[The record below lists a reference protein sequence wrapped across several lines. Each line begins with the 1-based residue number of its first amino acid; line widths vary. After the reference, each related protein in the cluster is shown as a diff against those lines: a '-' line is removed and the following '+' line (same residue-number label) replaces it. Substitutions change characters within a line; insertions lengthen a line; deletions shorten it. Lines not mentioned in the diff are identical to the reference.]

1 MVAKPSDF
9 LTHSLTVAGSRRRAL
24 ILAVNGA
31 LSLLGF
37 ADAPDVGAKNCK
49 KIKDKKKR
57 KKCLAK
63 GNDTT
68 NQPVDGGSPTGG
80 GGGGGVPPVRQT
92 VARTFSN
99 TGQITING
107 GAVSPYPS
115 TIVVSGLTNGV
126 IKDVNLILRNFSHTW
141 PEDVDILLAAT
152 HLSGNA
158 LVMAD
163 AGGDFDATNLTLTLD
178 DQAANQLPFNAA
190 LVNGATYR
198 PANHADE
205 DGTTDVF
212 PGPAPTPTG
221 TSLTAFNGQNP
232 NGTWQLFVRDDFAAN
247 ENGSIAGGWTLDMLV
262 EIDV

>member
-1 MVAKPSDF
+1 MVAEHFDS
-9 LTHSLTVAGSRRRAL
+9 LARSLTVAGSRRNAL
-24 ILAVNGA
+24 TLAVSGA
-31 LSLLGF
+31 LSLLGL
-37 ADAPDVGAKNCK
+37 ADAQDVGAKNCK

-57 KKCLAK
+57 KRCLAK

-68 NQPVDGGSPTGG
+68 NQPTDGGSPT
-80 GGGGGVPPVRQT
+80 GGGGVPPVRQT
-92 VARTFSN
+92 VTRTFSN
-99 TGQITING
+99 TGSITIND
-107 GAVSPYPS
+107 GAASPYPS

-163 AGGDFDATNLTLTLD
+163 AGGDTAASNLTLTLD
-178 DQAANQLPFNAA
+178 DQATNQLPFNAA

-205 DGTTDVF
+205 EGSTDIF
-212 PGPAPTPTG
+212 PSPAPTPTG

-232 NGTWQLFVRDDFAAN
+232 NGTWQLFVRDDLPTLDGF
-247 ENGSIAGGWTLDMLV
+247 IAGGWTLDMLV